1 MLFSIALTA
10 TLLAST
16 YAAPTG
22 RVARDMTVASG
33 SKAPM
38 ELTKKKSNSS
48 GSMGAVYMIT
58 NEPSGNFVVAA
69 DINSDGSLTL
79 ATAMATGGAGQHGN
93 AEGPDALFGQGS
105 VKTNANNSML
115 AAVNAG
121 SNTISL
127 FAIDPKNPSSLSA
140 VGQPISS
147 GGEFPQSLAFNAAGD
162 MLCTL
167 NGGALDGVQCFSVNG
182 TAGLTPKANTR
193 RNININQTTPATGPA
208 GTASHIIF
216 SEDQKTVFAAVK
228 GNPDANFTGFLAAWD
243 IQDDGSLSE
252 DFTKVE
258 LPQGGALPFAI
269 SNIAG
274 SKGAL
279 FVADAG
285 VGADVFD
292 LSKGISAAA
301 KSNATTTVPVEG
313 QGAVCWTA
321 FSSKVS
327 SFFVSD
333 IKTSLVTE
341 IAVDPSTLNSTV
353 IKQYETQDAAGT
365 IDLEVATVNNKDF
378 LYVNMANATSIAVF
392 AVPAQGQAKKI
403 QTLNLANAA
412 KKAGLPLNGDNVQG
426 MTVFLA
432 KSD

>member
-1 MLFSIALTA
+1 MLFSFALTA
-10 TLLAST
+10 TLLASAH
-16 YAAPTG
+16 AAPTG
-22 RVARDMTVASG
+22 RVARDMTVASN
-33 SKAPM
+33 SKPPM
-38 ELTKKKSNSS
+38 ELSNKKSNSS
-48 GSMGAVYMIT
+48 GPAGAVYMIT

-79 ATAMATGGAGQHGN
+79 ATATATGGAGQHGN

-115 AAVNAG
+115 ATVNAG

-162 MLCTL
+162 TLCAL
-167 NGGALDGVQCFSVNG
+167 NGGALDGVQCFSVNS
-182 TAGLTPKANTR
+182 TGLTPKTNTR

-292 LSKGISAAA
+292 LSKGVSAAA
-301 KSNATTTVPVEG
+301 QSNATTTIPVEG

-321 FSSKVS
+321 FSSKVE

-365 IDLEVATVNNKDF
+365 IDLEVATVNDKDF

-392 AVPAQGQAKKI
+392 ALPAQGQAKKT

-412 KKAGLPLNGDNVQG
+412 KKAGLPINGDNVQG